1 MSGVY
6 KQKCN
11 RKKYLRTHQDIV
23 IYHESTKCLNTH
35 KLQYGS
41 LEKEKENML
50 LNFSP
55 ALGKHLW
62 LVTLS
67 A

>member
-1 MSGVY
+1 MNP
-6 KQKCN
+6 QK
-11 RKKYLRTHQDIV
+11 R
-23 IYHESTKCLNTH
+23 LNTQIIIW
-35 KLQYGS
+35 LFFRI
-41 LEKEKENML
+41 EKENML

-55 ALGKHLW
+55 AQGKHLW